1 MAFMHQPLSAIPEEQ
16 PPLQAS
22 MEPGERIRE
31 IYEADWKRLRAFATL
46 ITGDVSRGEDLG
58 QSVFVEAL
66 RHEREHPGYLRDPA
80 WPWLRMV
87 AVRIATR
94 QRARVKMQLDR
105 IRLLAAG
112 SYEPAWRG
120 ETVDIV
126 RALRRLPPR
135 MRMCVV
141 LAYLEDQS
149 TAVVAE
155 ALGCTPKTVE
165 NQLREGRHRLRS
177 LIDAS

>member
-1 MAFMHQPLSAIPEEQ
+1 MTFMHQELSFIPEEQ
-16 PPLQAS
+16 PPLEVW

-31 IYEADWKRLRAFATL
+31 IYADEWKRLRGFATL
-46 ITGDVSRGEDLG
+46 ITGDISSGEDLA

-66 RHEREHPGYLRDPA
+66 QHERTQPGYLRNPV

-94 QRARVKMQLDR
+94 QRARLRMQLDR
-105 IRLLAAG
+105 LRLLAAD
-112 SYEPAWRG
+112 SVEPTWHT
-120 ETVDIV
+120 ETIDIV
-126 RALRRLPPR
+126 RALKRLPPR

-149 TAVVAE
+149 TASVAE

-165 NQLREGRHRLRS
+165 NQLREGRRRLRS